1 MLKKILF
8 LIIIFY
14 ILTLLQTSFIPFFE
28 IKGLTINLVLV
39 LIILINFFEIPEK
52 RIGLWSAFIAGFF
65 LDVWSSMPFGIEIL
79 IFVLVAIFIKF
90 IVKKYVQVLFFERI

>member
-8 LIIIFY
+8 LIIAFY
-14 ILTLLQTSFIPFFE
+14 ILTLFQTSFMPFFG

-39 LIILINFFEIPEK
+39 LVILINFFEVPEK
-52 RIGLWSAFIAGFF
+52 KIGLWSAFIAGFF

-90 IVKKYVQVLFFERI
+90 IVKKYVQVPSFEKV

>member
-8 LIIIFY
+8 LIIAFY
-14 ILTLLQTSFIPFFE
+14 ILTLLQTSFMPFFG

-39 LIILINFFEIPEK
+39 LVILINFFEVPERK
-52 RIGLWSAFIAGFF
+52 IGLWSAFIAGFF

-90 IVKKYVQVLFFERI
+90 IVKKYVQVPSFEKV

>member
-8 LIIIFY
+8 LIIAFY
-14 ILTLLQTSFIPFFE
+14 ILTLFQTSFMPFFE
-28 IKGLTINLVLV
+28 MKGLTINLVLV
-39 LIILINFFEIPEK
+39 LVILINFFEASEK
-52 RIGLWSAFIAGFF
+52 KIGLWSAFIAGFF

-90 IVKKYVQVLFFERI
+90 IVKKYVQVPSFAKV

>member
-8 LIIIFY
+8 LIIAFY
-14 ILTLLQTSFIPFFE
+14 ILTLFQTSFMPFFG
-28 IKGLTINLVLV
+28 IKGLTINLILVLV
-39 LIILINFFEIPEK
+39 ILINFFEVPEK
-52 RIGLWSAFIAGFF
+52 KIGLWSAFIAGFF

-90 IVKKYVQVLFFERI
+90 IVKKYVQVPSFEKV